1 MSKVVSGRV
10 PDELAD
16 WLDAYAKE
24 RGVTR
29 AAMLAS
35 AIEALRGD
43 AAGGVPE
50 VLDAKSPADGRG
62 KVSRPVVPA
71 VPGVV
76 RGSEVRAPVRCPS
89 CGGRA
94 FPMGGFQHKRTCP
107 GYSRV

>member
-43 AAGGVPE
+43 AAGGVPD
-50 VLDAKSPADGRG
+50 VKVAKTYPN
-62 KVSRPVVPA
+62 
-71 VPGVV
+71 VPGVK
-76 RGSEVRAPVRCPS
+76 RGSDVLAERQRALNKKIQGWS
-89 CGGRA
+89 
-94 FPMGGFQHKRTCP
+94 
-107 GYSRV
+107 

>member
-29 AAMLAS
+29 ASVLAS
-35 AIEALRGD
+35 AIVALRGD

-50 VLDAKSPADGRG
+50 VDPAKSAPMDPTAARRRAQAAAQVYGVSTAADLLADRQ
-62 KVSRPVVPA
+62 
-71 VPGVV
+71 
-76 RGSEVRAPVRCPS
+76 RALNKKI
-89 CGGRA
+89 GW
-94 FPMGGFQHKRTCP
+94 
-107 GYSRV
+107 

>member
-10 PDELAD
+10 ADELAE
-16 WLDAYAKE
+16 WLDGYAKE

-50 VLDAKSPADGRG
+50 VRPA
-62 KVSRPVVPA
+62 PVLNRAVPD
-71 VPGVV
+71 VPGVR
-76 RGSEVRAPVRCPS
+76 RGSDVLADRQRALNKKMQGWS
-89 CGGRA
+89 
-94 FPMGGFQHKRTCP
+94 
-107 GYSRV
+107 

>member
-29 AAMLAS
+29 ASVLAS
-35 AIEALRGD
+35 AIVALRGD

-50 VLDAKSPADGRG
+50 VKTAVESATSVPMDPTAARRRAQAAAEVYGVSTAADLLADRQ
-62 KVSRPVVPA
+62 
-71 VPGVV
+71 
-76 RGSEVRAPVRCPS
+76 RALNKKIGWS
-89 CGGRA
+89 
-94 FPMGGFQHKRTCP
+94 
-107 GYSRV
+107 